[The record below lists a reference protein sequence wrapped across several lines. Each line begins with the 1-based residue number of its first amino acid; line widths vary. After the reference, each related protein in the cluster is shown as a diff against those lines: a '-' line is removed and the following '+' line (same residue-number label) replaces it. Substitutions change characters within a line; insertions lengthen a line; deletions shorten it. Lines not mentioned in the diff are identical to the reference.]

1 MVVNSRFIVNLNHFF
16 ESQNRKYIFKIESIM
31 CLDPVKIL
39 FIGMPGSGKSSTI
52 NILYGSNVCKAG
64 KTLMLNGITKSFQ
77 DCNVTLQM
85 EFEITGNFI
94 IFFKIKD

>member
-1 MVVNSRFIVNLNHFF
+1 
-16 ESQNRKYIFKIESIM
+16 M

-52 NILYGSNVCKAG
+52 NILYSSNVCKAG